1 MNNRKKND
9 HFKKIFLLVLIGI
22 LFVSGCSK
30 KEELNEKEQKQE
42 VVLADDEYMF
52 NNVLYKI
59 NQDEKGY
66 GIKYKI
72 ASNFRKVDS
81 GNALNYY
88 SEKNDDNTSNFVIRI
103 FRYKNKDIKYAIK
116 DTTDNKY
123 DNKSEVEINGVKYTK
138 VHFTNFNDA
147 NTYLFYHKN
156 KKDVYAFCFTAWVE
170 EERLENIFLSQV
182 VY

>member
-1 MNNRKKND
+1 MKKV
-9 HFKKIFLLVLIGI
+9 FSLIVVLFMILVL
-22 LFVSGCSK
+22 SGCGCSR
-30 KEELNEKEQKQE
+30 KEEEKTKEE
-42 VVLADDEYMF
+42 VKVLADDEYEYEG
-52 NNVLYKI
+52 VLYKI

-66 GIKYKI
+66 GINYKI

-88 SEKNDDNTSNFVIRI
+88 SERNSDNSSNFVIRI
-103 FRYKNKDIKYAIK
+103 FHYKNKDIKYAIK

-123 DNKSEVEINGVKYTK
+123 DTKEEVEINGVKYTK
-138 VHFTNFNDA
+138 VHFTNYNNA

-170 EERLENIFLSQV
+170 EERLEDIFLRQIT
-182 VY
+182 Y